1 MRRVSPLEQLITL
14 GHGQILS
21 TAKCVATTTKT
32 HELRGV
38 RNVLLCRMGP
48 AWIVMSCA
56 TWSRTIQRSR
66 LLQST
71 KLLSIVNALAPGE
84 RRSRDRVGFAALSV
98 MASALLLL
106 EGQATETR

>member
-1 MRRVSPLEQLITL
+1 MCR
-14 GHGQILS
+14 
-21 TAKCVATTTKT
+21 KYATIS
-32 HELRGV
+32 ELRGV

-56 TWSRTIQRSR
+56 TWSRAIQRSR

-84 RRSRDRVGFAALSV
+84 RRSSDHVGIAAPPL
-98 MASALLLL
+98 MASAPLLF
-106 EGQATETR
+106 EGQAAEPP